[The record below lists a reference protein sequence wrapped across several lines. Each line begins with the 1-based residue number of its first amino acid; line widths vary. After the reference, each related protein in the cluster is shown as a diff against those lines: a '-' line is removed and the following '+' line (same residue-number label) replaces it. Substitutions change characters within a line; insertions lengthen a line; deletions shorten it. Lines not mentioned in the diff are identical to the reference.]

1 MKYQPCK
8 IHVCVYVDRYIIGK
22 PKRKFQKES
31 LSIFPLKF
39 NKRFFWWNTHLE
51 IPSLFFRTK
60 RSDRSLYSKRGH
72 RLNFTDRPS
81 PRRHCLT
88 LTRNERN
95 LKPNFGEFSRSVA
108 IWSARVTHVH
118 FSTKKT
124 RTVNKKGL
132 DSVISNTN
140 THTHTNTYI
149 FKLNTNNFYS
159 LSNLS
164 QISTI
169 VCKEGTFRWK
179 DNQSISRWLLGKK
192 EDLCWSFV
200 TFCG

>member
-1 MKYQPCK
+1 MVSYISPSQHQAALLVPISQAAANVWETHNKNFFGKFTMKYQPCN

-39 NKRFFWWNTHLE
+39 NKRFFWWNSHLE

-60 RSDRSLYSKRGH
+60 RTDRSLYSKRGH

-140 THTHTNTYI
+140 THTHKHLH
-149 FKLNTNNFYS
+149 F
-159 LSNLS
+159 
-164 QISTI
+164 
-169 VCKEGTFRWK
+169 
-179 DNQSISRWLLGKK
+179 
-192 EDLCWSFV
+192 
-200 TFCG
+200 

>member
-1 MKYQPCK
+1 MNVCVCVWLTEVQLVKWSVTSVPASIRQHYWCQSHRPRPMCGKCTVKKGKFAMKYQPCK
-8 IHVCVYVDRYIIGK
+8 IHACVYVDRYIIGK

-39 NKRFFWWNTHLE
+39 NKRFFWWIAHLE

-108 IWSARVTHVH
+108 I
-118 FSTKKT
+118 
-124 RTVNKKGL
+124 
-132 DSVISNTN
+132 
-140 THTHTNTYI
+140 
-149 FKLNTNNFYS
+149 
-159 LSNLS
+159 
-164 QISTI
+164 
-169 VCKEGTFRWK
+169 
-179 DNQSISRWLLGKK
+179 
-192 EDLCWSFV
+192 
-200 TFCG
+200 